1 MKKILFKGLRRLN
14 DIISTVHWFF
24 HQDTQYLQQCIS
36 SGMTCTRVWHLHSRV
51 SGVSFMIAKNAVR
64 RGSKEN
70 PIVCTS
76 QIPVPLDFC
85 LVLCPGSS
93 ARAAAAAATA
103 AANAAVAAAGP
114 AVVRG
119 SWNAYDQIPWKFG
132 PLRFWTS
139 KKASYEAMFWG
150 FKLETCNVRTLAGIV
165 LYRSL
170 VSNSCENDMLR
181 ALTIENNSCMKLQKW
196 QEYHQDCCL
205 AYRLLCLT
213 GSTFSVSTLFVHK
226 GQVVQTLMFD

>member
-1 MKKILFKGLRRLN
+1 MKKILFKGLGRLN

-51 SGVSFMIAKNAVR
+51 SGGNFMIATNAVR
-64 RGSKEN
+64 CGSKEN

-76 QIPVPLDFC
+76 QILVPLDFC

-119 SWNAYDQIPWKFG
+119 SWNACNQIPWEFG

-150 FKLETCNVRTLAGIV
+150 FKLETETCANLSWHCFLPESWFKFMWKWYVARTH
-165 LYRSL
+165 
-170 VSNSCENDMLR
+170 DW
-181 ALTIENNSCMKLQKW
+181 K
-196 QEYHQDCCL
+196 
-205 AYRLLCLT
+205 
-213 GSTFSVSTLFVHK
+213 
-226 GQVVQTLMFD
+226 